1 MRFWYFEDET
11 TWLII
16 AQLTRAEE
24 ALKKALFSFRAQ
36 LKRCQGVYALRC
48 LVKKEAV
55 QPTKI
60 LRGGGVGA
68 GFTRG
73 NKTTVLRACFLQ
85 VRKFKSSSRRARAF
99 TVGYKNRRTDEE
111 RRTRACCGFN
121 QVYVISRFRFPAEC
135 RHEIRV
141 ARRVRGTWKNFEEEC
156 WTKGGKFSTW
166 VPKVF

>member
-16 AQLTRAEE
+16 AQLMRAEE

-60 LRGGGVGA
+60 LRGGGWGQ
-68 GFTRG
+68 
-73 NKTTVLRACFLQ
+73 VLRVEIKPPCCER
-85 VRKFKSSSRRARAF
+85 VSSRSGNLNLLRGEHVPLLSAIKI
-99 TVGYKNRRTDEE
+99 VERT

-156 WTKGGKFSTW
+156 WTKGGKFSTESLRFS
-166 VPKVF
+166 KS

>member
-1 MRFWYFEDET
+1 MVNY
-11 TWLII
+11 
-16 AQLTRAEE
+16 RAIN
-24 ALKKALFSFRAQ
+24 AS
-36 LKRCQGVYALRC
+36 
-48 LVKKEAV
+48 
-55 QPTKI
+55 
-60 LRGGGVGA
+60 RGGAQKGAFFLQSAIKTLPRCIRVTLPRKKRSGPTDQNFKRRGVGA

-85 VRKFKSSSRRARAF
+85 VRKFKSFSRRARAF

-156 WTKGGKFSTW
+156 
-166 VPKVF
+166 